1 LHHVD
6 GSMMEGGGQ
15 LLRMATAYS
24 AILGE
29 PVKVT
34 NIRAKRS
41 NPGLRPQ
48 HLTTLKALAEMCGA
62 RTRGLKLGSQEIEL
76 RPRSIR
82 GGTYHIDIGTAG
94 SISLLLQC
102 LTPVAAYADTPV
114 TMNIR
119 GGTAVR
125 WSPPI
130 PFLKHIVWRAYKKMG
145 MNIIVEVRR
154 HGFYP
159 KGGGDLKVRITPVE
173 ALKPLVA
180 VEREDV
186 HEVRGISLC
195 GRLPLHVAERQA
207 KSASHVLRNAGFKP
221 QISAEKLNFEPFSP
235 GSMIC
240 IWLDSDQSFVG
251 ADSLGERGKP
261 AEKVGR
267 EAAES
272 LIRQLRTG
280 ACTDLHTADHL
291 ILPVSLAE
299 GESVFSTS
307 ELTLHTL
314 TAIELAK
321 TFTGCSFVVDGK
333 MGQPARITC
342 KGIGLTKP
350 CG

>member
-1 LHHVD
+1 MRHVD
-6 GSMMEGGGQ
+6 GSIMEGGGQ

-24 AILGE
+24 TILGE

-48 HLTTLKALAEMCGA
+48 HLTTLKALAEVCGA
-62 RTRGLKLGSQEIEL
+62 RTRGLELGSQEIEL
-76 RPRSIR
+76 HPRSIR
-82 GGTYHIDIGTAG
+82 GGTYQIDIGTAG

-102 LTPVAAYADTPV
+102 LVPVAGYADKPV
-114 TMNIR
+114 TLNIR

-130 PFLKHIVWRAYKKMG
+130 PFLEHIVWRAYQKIG
-145 MNIIVEVRR
+145 MNNRVDVRR

-159 KGGGDLKVRITPVE
+159 KGGGGVEVRITPVKV
-173 ALKPLVA
+173 LKPLIA
-180 VEREDV
+180 VERE
-186 HEVRGISLC
+186 EVQDLKGISLC
-195 GRLPLHVAERQA
+195 GKLPLHIAERQA
-207 KSASHVLRNAGFKP
+207 KSASHVLKKAGFQP
-221 QISAEKLNFEPFSP
+221 QISVKKLDVDPFSP

-240 IWLDSDQSFVG
+240 IWLDSAQSFVG

-261 AEKVGR
+261 AENVGR

-299 GESVFSTS
+299 GESEFSTS

-321 TFTGCSFVVDGK
+321 TFTGCSFVVDGE
-333 MGQPARITC
+333 MGQPAKIKC

-350 CG
+350 C

>member
-1 LHHVD
+1 MHHVD

-29 PVKVT
+29 PVEVT

-48 HLTTLKALAEMCGA
+48 HLTTLKALAEICGA
-62 RTRGLKLGSQEIEL
+62 STKGLELGSQEIEL
-76 RPRSIR
+76 HPRSIR
-82 GGTYHIDIGTAG
+82 GGTYQIDIGTAG

-102 LTPVAAYADTPV
+102 LIPVTAYADTTV
-114 TMNIR
+114 TLNIR

-130 PFLKHIVWRAYKKMG
+130 PFLEHVVWRAYQKMG
-145 MNIIVEVRR
+145 INIIVNVNR

-159 KGGGDLKVRITPVE
+159 KGGGDVEVRITPVE
-173 ALKPLVA
+173 ALKPLIA
-180 VEREDV
+180 VEYEQVQDV
-186 HEVRGISLC
+186 KGISLC
-195 GRLPLHVAERQA
+195 GKLPLHVAERQA
-207 KSASHVLRNAGFKP
+207 KSASYVLRKAGFHP
-221 QISAEKLNFEPFSP
+221 HISVRKLEVEPFSP

-240 IWLDSDQSFVG
+240 IWLNSSRCFIG
-251 ADSLGERGKP
+251 ADALGERGKP

-267 EAAES
+267 EASE
-272 LIRQLRTG
+272 LLVKQLQTG

-291 ILPVSLAE
+291 ILPVSLVE
-299 GESVFSTS
+299 GKSVYTTS

-321 TFTGCSFVVDGK
+321 TFTDCSFVVDGE
-333 MGQPARITC
+333 MGQHAKITC
-342 KGIGLTKP
+342 EGIGLTKP
-350 CG
+350 C